1 MDVLEPITQ
10 AFQPLTLL
18 LGAGLA
24 IITLALGT
32 WVFRM
37 RQH

>member
-1 MDVLEPITQ
+1 MDLLEPLTE

-18 LGAGLA
+18 LGAVLA
-24 IITLALGT
+24 AMTLALGT

-37 RQH
+37 RRH

>member
-1 MDVLEPITQ
+1 MDLLEPITE

-18 LGAGLA
+18 LGTGLA

-37 RQH
+37 RRH